1 MCALHSGFVAHKDLE
16 MWIGLPE
23 RACEMRISSGL
34 GRTSRFCETPPGTF
48 PARFAISQSVHH
60 ETVSL

>member
-1 MCALHSGFVAHKDLE
+1 MCASHSGFEAYKGLE
-16 MWIGLPE
+16 IRIRVLD
-23 RACEMRISSGL
+23 RACEMRINGGL
-34 GRTSRFCETPPGTF
+34 GPTSHFCETPQRTF

>member
-1 MCALHSGFVAHKDLE
+1 MCASHSGFEAHK
-16 MWIGLPE
+16 GPE
-23 RACEMRISSGL
+23 IRIRVRDRAGEMRINGGL
-34 GRTSRFCETPPGTF
+34 GRTSRFCETPPRTF

>member
-1 MCALHSGFVAHKDLE
+1 MCVSHSGFEAHKGLE
-16 MWIGLPE
+16 IRIRAAD
-23 RACEMRISSGL
+23 RACEMRINGL
-34 GRTSRFCETPPGTF
+34 GPTSRFCETPQRTI